1 MQRRALITGIAGQD
15 GSYLTEL
22 LLGKGNY
29 EVHGIV
35 RCEQA
40 SRQILRAS
48 CGPINEDNLERL
60 FIHDCD
66 LLNQLATTELVR
78 RIAPD
83 EIYNLAAQSHVGASF
98 DDPRATVDVIALGA
112 LHLLDAARQLN
123 RFKDVRYYQASSC
136 EQFGGDPNT
145 VPQSETTSFHP
156 RSPYACAKAYAHYQA
171 VNYREAHG
179 LFVCC
184 GILFNHESPR
194 RRETFVTR
202 KITLAAARIREG
214 LQDKLRLGNL
224 DAMRDWGYAHDYV
237 QAMWLML
244 QHDEPDDYVVATG
257 ETHSVRQFVEAA
269 FDHVG
274 LNYRKFVETDARYL
288 RPCDVELSRGDAS
301 KAHARLAWRPATD
314 FHGLVELMV
323 DADVRKARWEQS
335 QTLVAGADSNRLES
349 GENSQR
355 RSA

>member
-1 MQRRALITGIAGQD
+1 MQRRALIMGIAGQD

-40 SRQILRAS
+40 ARQSLRAS

-60 FIHDCD
+60 FIHDCG

-83 EIYNLAAQSHVGASF
+83 EIYNLAAQS
-98 DDPRATVDVIALGA
+98 
-112 LHLLDAARQLN
+112 
-123 RFKDVRYYQASSC
+123 Y
-136 EQFGGDPNT
+136 
-145 VPQSETTSFHP
+145 
-156 RSPYACAKAYAHYQA
+156 
-171 VNYREAHG
+171 
-179 LFVCC
+179 
-184 GILFNHESPR
+184 
-194 RRETFVTR
+194 
-202 KITLAAARIREG
+202 
-214 LQDKLRLGNL
+214 
-224 DAMRDWGYAHDYV
+224 
-237 QAMWLML
+237 
-244 QHDEPDDYVVATG
+244 
-257 ETHSVRQFVEAA
+257 
-269 FDHVG
+269 VG

-288 RPCDVELSRGDAS
+288 RPCGVELSRGDAS

-323 DADVRKARWEQS
+323 DADVRKTRWEQS

-349 GENSQR
+349 GGNSQR